1 MWIALTIILG
11 ILLLIAIGNN
21 TVLRQELDAL
31 KYTNVYL
38 FSKFV
43 RESDIEDI
51 EREIERAKKQFKQWR

>member
-1 MWIALTIILG
+1 MWITISIILA
-11 ILLLIAIGNN
+11 IALLITLGSNSM
-21 TVLRQELDAL
+21 LRNELDAL

-51 EREIERAKKQFKQWR
+51 ERDIERAKKQFK

>member
-1 MWIALTIILG
+1 MWITISIILA
-11 ILLLIAIGNN
+11 ITLLITLGSNSM
-21 TVLRQELDAL
+21 LRNELDAL

-51 EREIERAKKQFKQWR
+51 EREIERAKKQFR

>member
-1 MWIALTIILG
+1 MWITISIILA
-11 ILLLIAIGNN
+11 IVLLITLGSNSM
-21 TVLRQELDAL
+21 LRNELDAL

-51 EREIERAKKQFKQWR
+51 EREIEGAKKQFK

>member
-1 MWIALTIILG
+1 MWIIISV
-11 ILLLIAIGNN
+11 ILAVALLISIGNN
-21 TVLRQELDAL
+21 TMLRNELDAL

-51 EREIERAKKQFKQWR
+51 EREIERAKKQFK

>member
-43 RESDIEDI
+43 RESDIEDV
-51 EREIERAKKQFKQWR
+51 EFEIQRAKKHFK

>member
-1 MWIALTIILG
+1 MR
-11 ILLLIAIGNN
+11 N
-21 TVLRQELDAL
+21 ELDAL

-51 EREIERAKKQFKQWR
+51 EREIERAKKQFK

>member
-1 MWIALTIILG
+1 MWIALTIILA
-11 ILLLIAIGNN
+11 IALLITLGSNSI
-21 TVLRQELDAL
+21 LRNELDAL

-51 EREIERAKKQFKQWR
+51 EREIERAKKQFK

>member
-1 MWIALTIILG
+1 MWIALTIIFG

-43 RESDIEDI
+43 RENDIEDI
-51 EREIERAKKQFKQWR
+51 ERERESEETV

>member
-1 MWIALTIILG
+1 MWIALTIILA
-11 ILLLIAIGNN
+11 IVLLITLGSNS
-21 TVLRQELDAL
+21 VLRNELDAL

-51 EREIERAKKQFKQWR
+51 EREIERAKKQFK

>member
-1 MWIALTIILG
+1 MWITISIILA
-11 ILLLIAIGNN
+11 LALLITLGSNSM
-21 TVLRQELDAL
+21 LRNELDAL

-51 EREIERAKKQFKQWR
+51 KREIERAKKQFK

>member
-1 MWIALTIILG
+1 MILAIALLITLGSNSILR
-11 ILLLIAIGNN
+11 N
-21 TVLRQELDAL
+21 ELDAL

-51 EREIERAKKQFKQWR
+51 EREIERAKKQFK

>member
-1 MWIALTIILG
+1 MTTNVDSTNHYIRHTST
-11 ILLLIAIGNN
+11 IAIGNN

-43 RESDIEDI
+43 RENDIEDI
-51 EREIERAKKQFKQWR
+51 EREIERAKKQFK

>member
-11 ILLLIAIGNN
+11 LLLLVAIGNN

-51 EREIERAKKQFKQWR
+51 ERDIERAKKQFK

>member
-1 MWIALTIILG
+1 MMWITISIILA
-11 ILLLIAIGNN
+11 LALLITLGSNSM
-21 TVLRQELDAL
+21 LRNELDAL

-51 EREIERAKKQFKQWR
+51 EREIERAKKQFK

>member
-1 MWIALTIILG
+1 MWITISIILA
-11 ILLLIAIGNN
+11 IALLIALGGNS
-21 TVLRQELDAL
+21 VLRNELDAL

-51 EREIERAKKQFKQWR
+51 EREIERAKKQFK

>member
-1 MWIALTIILG
+1 MWITISIILA
-11 ILLLIAIGNN
+11 IVLLFVLGNN
-21 TVLRQELDAL
+21 AMLRNELDAL

-51 EREIERAKKQFKQWR
+51 EREIERAKKQFK

>member
-1 MWIALTIILG
+1 MDNNINHTRNSIAFVL
-11 ILLLIAIGNN
+11 GNN
-21 TVLRQELDAL
+21 AMLRNELDAL

-51 EREIERAKKQFKQWR
+51 EREIERAKKQFK

>member
-1 MWIALTIILG
+1 MWIAISIILA
-11 ILLLIAIGNN
+11 IALLIALGSNSI
-21 TVLRQELDAL
+21 LRNELDAL

-51 EREIERAKKQFKQWR
+51 ECEIERAKKQFK

>member
-1 MWIALTIILG
+1 MWIALTIIFD

-51 EREIERAKKQFKQWR
+51 EREIEKAKKQFK

>member
-1 MWIALTIILG
+1 MMWITISIILA
-11 ILLLIAIGNN
+11 IVLLFVLGNN
-21 TVLRQELDAL
+21 AMLRNELDAL

-51 EREIERAKKQFKQWR
+51 EREIERAKKQFK

>member
-21 TVLRQELDAL
+21 TVLRQELDAQR
-31 KYTNVYL
+31 YTNTNVYL

-51 EREIERAKKQFKQWR
+51 ERDIERAKKHFK

>member
-1 MWIALTIILG
+1 MWITISIILA
-11 ILLLIAIGNN
+11 IALLITLGSNSM
-21 TVLRQELDAL
+21 LRKELDAL

-51 EREIERAKKQFKQWR
+51 EREIERAKKQFK